1 MSDPGQW
8 TVRRPG
14 ALGHR
19 PSAPSARPRSPA
31 ILEVET
37 VPAVADRTPTI
48 VVAGVV
54 HHLEGLQGLGQIQRA
69 RWGVLAPYAAE
80 WPADL
85 VVVGRSSGG
94 VDPVAVIAG
103 LKDGEATGGIPVLHV
118 APHEGGCADCRADVC
133 LPDAPVAGQL
143 ARVARVLIE
152 LGEARARPGPAPGEE
167 RGPLSRSERLE
178 ALGRLTGGIVHDFNN
193 LLFVITGQV
202 ELARRQLAPEH
213 PAFSRLAPAL
223 HAAERAATLTRQ
235 LLAFGRGSDP
245 RPRLVDVNA
254 VVAQLDGMLQRVI
267 GEDVEIDVRA
277 GRGLGRVK
285 ADFAETEQL
294 LLNLVLNARDAM
306 PHGGRLV
313 IETKDVEIAGESS
326 APVSPGR
333 YVMLAVSDDG
343 VGMDEETR
351 KRIFEPFFTTKAEGA
366 GSGLGLATVHRI
378 VERSGGSIRVDSA
391 PGRGTTF
398 RVYLPCVEPPAEPVR
413 STAEPSALPGG
424 RETVLVAED
433 SDAVREVTRELLEA
447 LGYTVMTAARGEQA
461 LEVARAHPGPIDLL
475 LTDVVMPGL
484 RGASLAE
491 QLVASRPGVRVLFM
505 SGYGDGVAPEGAGE
519 RDVVLRKPFDQ
530 DRLALAVREALDR
543 GRAPRG

>member
-19 PSAPSARPRSPA
+19 PSAPRARARAPASP
-31 ILEVET
+31 EVET
-37 VPAVADRTPTI
+37 EPPVADKTPTI

-152 LGEARARPGPAPGEE
+152 LGEARARPGPGPGEE

-267 GEDVEIDVRA
+267 GEDVEIEVRA
-277 GRGLGRVK
+277 GRGLGRVE

-294 LLNLVLNARDAM
+294 LLNLALNARDAM
-306 PHGGRLV
+306 PHGGRLI
-313 IETKDVEIAGESS
+313 IETKDVEIAGES
-326 APVSPGR
+326 APPVSPGR
-333 YVMLAVSDDG
+333 YVVLAVSDDG

-351 KRIFEPFFTTKAEGA
+351 KHIFEPFFTTKPEGA

-378 VERSGGSIRVDSA
+378 VERRGGSIRVDSA

-398 RVYLPCVEPPAEPVR
+398 RVYLPCVEPPAETVR
-413 STAEPSALPGG
+413 STAEPSAQPGG

-447 LGYTVMTAARGEQA
+447 LGYTVMAAARGEQA

-475 LTDVVMPGL
+475 LTDVVMPGI

-505 SGYGDGVAPEGAGE
+505 SGYGDGVTPEGAGE
-519 RDVVLRKPFDQ
+519 RDAVLRKPFDQ